1 MKTRWIAA
9 TTFFSFA
16 AVAEPVEIPQL
27 SPALKPHHAVDYR
40 RGAFEIM
47 GWHFKQMGAMF
58 KGELPFDK
66 AKFTKG
72 AEMVSLMSY
81 VPLEGFVKGTG
92 IGEEKYSEAKH
103 NVWKNFPDFNEKMLS
118 LQKEAKSLAEISKTG
133 DESTI
138 KKQFEN
144 TSKTCK
150 TCHDEYRD
158 RQQH

>member
-27 SPALKPHHAVDYR
+27 SPALKPSHAVDYR

-47 GWHFKQMGAMF
+47 GWNFKQMGAMV
-58 KGELPFDK
+58 KEKLPFDK

-72 AEMVSLMSY
+72 AEMVSLMSNL
-81 VPLEGFVKGTG
+81 PLEGFVKGTAT
-92 IGEEKYSEAKH
+92 GEEKGSDAKPEI
-103 NVWKNFPDFNEKMLS
+103 WKNFADFNAKML
-118 LQKEAKSLAEISKTG
+118 LFQKEAKSLVEVSKTG
-133 DESTI
+133 DETAI

-150 TCHDEYRD
+150 TCHDDYREK
-158 RQQH
+158 H